1 MSGGSWNYLCYK
13 DIDELMNGS
22 STELLQDMAD
32 RLNSAGFED
41 VAKDTQRLV
50 EYIKSASI
58 RIETLFEALS
68 PVFKAIEWFDSGDW
82 GEETLNNEILKY
94 RNVRPDSYN
103 KAIDDC
109 EKLQKKVGE
118 LKRINESIGRKLED
132 KKTSC
137 KMNSGKSFCFNCANS
152 YKYKTYWGTTEIE
165 KCGCL
170 LDVSCE
176 KFERK
181 D

>member
-1 MSGGSWNYLCYK
+1 MSGGSWNYLFCK

-22 STELLQDMAD
+22 STELLQDMVD
-32 RLNSAGFED
+32 RLNSAGFKD

-68 PVFKAIEWFDSGDW
+68 PVFKAVEWFDSGDW

-94 RNVRPDSYN
+94 RDARLDNYN

-109 EKLQKKVGE
+109 IEELKKRRDSRYMKVNCDDVELKMLSEKLKGAIQ
-118 LKRINESIGRKLED
+118 NEDFK
-132 KKTSC
+132 
-137 KMNSGKSFCFNCANS
+137 
-152 YKYKTYWGTTEIE
+152 
-165 KCGCL
+165 
-170 LDVSCE
+170 
-176 KFERK
+176 
-181 D
+181 